1 MNSGEVRLNVHLN
14 FCNRFP
20 LAAREASDLAGQG
33 READSAEEEHDEYE
47 QTAPDEVDGDHDGR
61 VGELIDVALYG
72 AVHADLRL
80 GTSTGGANTNIAE
93 HSRLYWILGLL
104 MEARDGSLVFFS
116 YFPPSSSSVLVIGAI
131 TEKLIICSGLI
142 LVYLSNFAGEFCK
155 L

>member
-1 MNSGEVRLNVHLN
+1 MIAGEQCSGGGTN
-14 FCNRFP
+14 
-20 LAAREASDLAGQG
+20 
-33 READSAEEEHDEYE
+33 
-47 QTAPDEVDGDHDGR
+47 PDEVDCDHDGR

-72 AVHADLRL
+72 AVHAELRL
-80 GTSTGGANTNIAE
+80 GANTNIAE

-116 YFPPSSSSVLVIGAI
+116 YFLPSSSSVLVIGAI
-131 TEKLIICSGLI
+131 VEKLIICSGLI